1 MSAVF
6 DDVLA
11 HTRLVSLSEAV
22 EVNPKIDRTALHDD
36 LDVSFVPMAAV
47 EALSGGIDVSII
59 RKYSEVK
66 KGYTHFRDGDIL
78 FAKVTPCMENGK
90 MAIARKLVNGVGF
103 GSTEFHVLRP
113 RADVDARY
121 VYFFVSSQTFRK
133 DASGH
138 MTGAVGLR
146 RVPSAYLEEQLIP
159 LPGIEQQRKIV
170 AELEKQFSRLDEA
183 VANLQRVKANLKR
196 YKASVLKYAVEGRL
210 VPTEAELARR
220 EGRSFETGEQLLQ
233 RVLEARR
240 NTWSGRGKYKEA
252 AGADAGN
259 LPELPEG
266 RVWATLGQLTSS
278 VKDGPHFSPKYAD
291 EGVPFISGG
300 NIRPEGID
308 FSLTKFI
315 TPELHAEL
323 SKRCKPEPGDLLYTK
338 GGTTGIARVNTETRE
353 FNVWV
358 HVAVLKLM
366 ESVHPFYLQH
376 ALNSPHCYR
385 QSQKYTHGV
394 GNQDLGLTRMVWI
407 TVPLPPYAEQLR
419 IVDEVERRLS
429 LVRGV
434 EAEVDANLKRAQ
446 ALRQATLHN
455 AFTHDIFRRPQ

>member
-1 MSAVF
+1 MSGLQSDLAIGEGWQHASLGKLLPLKYGKSLPAQLRDPNGTHPVYGSSGMVGTHSAAFTNGPTLIVGRKGNVGAIHYSAVPCWPIDTAYF
-6 DDVLA
+6 VEAPAGHNLRYYKYLLESLNLVKLDRSTAIPGLSRDDYN
-11 HTRLVSLSEAV
+11 AV
-22 EVNPKIDRTALHDD
+22 EVSVAP
-36 LDVSFVPMAAV
+36 P
-47 EALSGGIDVSII
+47 
-59 RKYSEVK
+59 
-66 KGYTHFRDGDIL
+66 
-78 FAKVTPCMENGK
+78 
-90 MAIARKLVNGVGF
+90 
-103 GSTEFHVLRP
+103 
-113 RADVDARY
+113 
-121 VYFFVSSQTFRK
+121 
-133 DASGH
+133 
-138 MTGAVGLR
+138 
-146 RVPSAYLEEQLIP
+146 
-159 LPGIEQQRKIV
+159 EQQDEIV

-196 YKASVLKYAVEGRL
+196 YKASVLKDAVEGRL